1 MVVSMIIELRK
12 KSQITIPKEIINELN
27 LQEKDQLDI
36 SIKNGVIVIEPVAI
50 YSKSYIQKLEETVMR
65 INEDPSKY
73 NVGPF
78 KSVEEA
84 INYLEESD
92 EDVEKDK
99 ELKKWN
105 MKYYFKL
112 DLRSLFLSRKAGK
125 RDYFIIS
132 YLYL

>member
-1 MVVSMIIELRK
+1 MIIKLRK

-27 LQEKDQLDI
+27 LQEKDQLEI
-36 SIKNGVIVIEPVAI
+36 FIKNGIIMIEPVAI

-78 KSVEEA
+78 NSVEEA

-92 EDVEKDK
+92 EDNIKV
-99 ELKKWN
+99 
-105 MKYYFKL
+105 
-112 DLRSLFLSRKAGK
+112 
-125 RDYFIIS
+125 
-132 YLYL
+132 

>member
-1 MVVSMIIELRK
+1 MNLMIIELRK

-27 LQEKDQLDI
+27 LQEKDQLEI

-78 KSVEEA
+78 RSVEEA
-84 INYLEESD
+84 IEYLEESD
-92 EDVEKDK
+92 EDSDNKNKDV
-99 ELKKWN
+99 KK
-105 MKYYFKL
+105 
-112 DLRSLFLSRKAGK
+112 
-125 RDYFIIS
+125 
-132 YLYL
+132 